1 MVCVQF
7 TAENGARIKWKLNI
21 LIFILLQLHAGCCI
35 LMKLGNYVKWA
46 LTWKGNVF
54 VICWWMFL
62 KTTAILVNIN
72 RYPHLN
78 LTTDYISVFE
88 TLHWK
93 TLSTIMISIK
103 WKPTYNWSGSC
114 QQLAIYTAHVTLCMQ
129 ICQLLCIN
137 IHLFHN
143 YLMSTVFGETCF
155 HY

>member
-1 MVCVQF
+1 MIFIYALQLLESEKDQNEMHLNNFRMWRIQFQRMLLLKCSHSSSWWFVQF

-93 TLSTIMISIK
+93 TLSTIMI
-103 WKPTYNWSGSC
+103 
-114 QQLAIYTAHVTLCMQ
+114 
-129 ICQLLCIN
+129 N
-137 IHLFHN
+137 I
-143 YLMSTVFGETCF
+143 
-155 HY
+155 